1 MSRGITLIEVLLAVA
16 ILSFITAIL
25 GGSLVRQIQT
35 KDVISAMTE
44 RENTA
49 RTALTRMSREI
60 SMAFISKHYNC
71 AERRT
76 ITSFKSDGEDELT
89 FTSFS
94 HYKWV
99 RDANES
105 DQNEITYTL
114 KNDPDD
120 SSTRALF
127 RRENTRISEN
137 TGKADKDGKDYV
149 LAHNISKMQF
159 EFYNQDTDAWEK
171 EWDTT
176 RAERRFKL
184 PLYVRITLE
193 MPWTDG
199 KPRKLVTQSRIML
212 QDALSFGPNIC
223 LN

>member
-1 MSRGITLIEVLLAVA
+1 MSRGLTLIEVLLAVA
-16 ILSFITAIL
+16 ILSFITSIL

-35 KDVISAMTE
+35 KEVIAAVTE

-49 RTALTRMSREI
+49 RTALTRMAREI
-60 SMAFISKHYNC
+60 SMAYLSKHYNC
-71 AERRT
+71 LERRT
-76 ITSFKSDGEDELT
+76 VTLFKSDGDDELT
-89 FTSFS
+89 FTAMA

-105 DQNEITYTL
+105 DQGEITYTL
-114 KNDPDD
+114 KPDPDD
-120 SSTRALF
+120 TSKRALF
-127 RRENTRISEN
+127 RREAVRISDN
-137 TGKADKDGKDYV
+137 PGKEGKDLV
-149 LAHNISKMQF
+149 LAHDVSKMQF
-159 EFYNQDTDAWEK
+159 EFYNAESDAWEK

-176 RAERRFKL
+176 RSDRRFKL

-199 KPRKLVTQSRIML
+199 KPRKMVTQSRIML